1 MNGKGER
8 EIYTQ
13 MNAEFQRIVKGGKK
27 AFLTEQARKTI
38 EENNR
43 MGKKTGDIKGTTEQ
57 LNNNKAAKSQE
68 EKKKQER
75 WHCKLHS
82 SH

>member
-1 MNGKGER
+1 
-8 EIYTQ
+8 
-13 MNAEFQRIVKGGKK
+13 
-27 AFLTEQARKTI
+27 
-38 EENNR
+38 

-68 EKKKQER
+68 EKKKER

>member
-1 MNGKGER
+1 
-8 EIYTQ
+8 

-27 AFLTEQARKTI
+27 AFLTEQAKKTI

-68 EKKKQER
+68 EKKNKTGGIAS
-75 WHCKLHS
+75 CILHIDS
-82 SH
+82 LKNTASQF